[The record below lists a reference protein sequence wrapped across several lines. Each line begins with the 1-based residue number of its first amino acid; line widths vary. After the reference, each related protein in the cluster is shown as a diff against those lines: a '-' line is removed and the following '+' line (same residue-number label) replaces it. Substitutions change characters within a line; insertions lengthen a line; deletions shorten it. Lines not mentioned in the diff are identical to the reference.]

1 MRLISYKN
9 RKENDIQT
17 GLLINDDQELIPLI
31 TLGLPSDMNDLI
43 KIDFEEIQNKISL
56 KNDETSKL
64 SLSDVKIL
72 SPIPRPLRNIMCVGK
87 NYHDHAQEFYGSGF
101 DSSGK
106 KAVADFPV
114 IFTKATT
121 SVIAT
126 SENIVLAND
135 YTNTTD
141 YEGELGLVL
150 RKGGK
155 NIKAEDAYDHVF
167 GYTIIN
173 DVTAR
178 KLQNNHKQWFIGKS
192 PDTYCPIGP
201 CIITKDEIKDI
212 KNIKIQTTINGEIRQ
227 TGIVKDMIFNIS
239 TIIETL
245 TKSMTLLEG
254 DIIATGTPSG
264 VGIGFDPPKFLKS
277 GDKIKISIDPI
288 GILENDVI

>member
-9 RKENDIQT
+9 KNENDIQT
-17 GLLINDDQELIPLI
+17 GLLTNNDQELIPLI
-31 TLGLPSDMNDLI
+31 TFGLPSDMNELI
-43 KIDFEEIQNKISL
+43 KIDFEEIQNRISMI
-56 KNDETSKL
+56 NDETSKL

-106 KAVADFPV
+106 KAVADYPV

-126 SENIVLAND
+126 NENIVLAND

-155 NIKAEDAYDHVF
+155 NIKPEDAYGHVF

-173 DVTAR
+173 DVSAR
-178 KLQNNHKQWFIGKS
+178 NIQKQHEQWFIGKS
-192 PDTYCPIGP
+192 PDTYCPMGP
-201 CIITKDEIKDI
+201 ALVTSDEI
-212 KNIKIQTTINGEIRQ
+212 
-227 TGIVKDMIFNIS
+227 
-239 TIIETL
+239 
-245 TKSMTLLEG
+245 
-254 DIIATGTPSG
+254 
-264 VGIGFDPPKFLKS
+264 
-277 GDKIKISIDPI
+277 
-288 GILENDVI
+288 

>member
-9 RKENDIQT
+9 KNENDIQT
-17 GLLINDDQELIPLI
+17 GLLTNNDQELIPLI
-31 TLGLPSDMNDLI
+31 TFGLPSDMNELI
-43 KIDFEEIQNKISL
+43 KIDFEEIQNRISMI
-56 KNDETSKL
+56 NDETSKL

-106 KAVADFPV
+106 KAVADYPV

-126 SENIVLAND
+126 NENIVLAND

-155 NIKAEDAYDHVF
+155 NIKPEDAYGHVF

-173 DVTAR
+173 DVSAR
-178 KLQNNHKQWFIGKS
+178 NIQKQHEQWFIGKS
-192 PDTYCPIGP
+192 PDTYCPMGP
-201 CIITKDEIKDI
+201 ALVTSDEIQDVTKLKLRTIVNDEVRQDSIVSRLIFDI
-212 KNIKIQTTINGEIRQ
+212 PTL
-227 TGIVKDMIFNIS
+227 IS
-239 TIIETL
+239 TISKT
-245 TKSMTLLEG
+245 MTLETC
-254 DIIATGTPSG
+254 DVIATGTPAG
-264 VGIGFDPPKFLKS
+264 VGIGYQPPIYLKS
-277 GDKIKISIDPI
+277 GDSVEVHIDKIGVLKNQV
-288 GILENDVI
+288 L